1 MVNGRPSSCRKV
13 SPSSP
18 RTSIIASA
26 CTDTPRLAMSA
37 VMQSSS
43 CLLRRACGV
52 RRQLCGLRR
61 DDGVRLDLD
70 TGVDALEV
78 VHAAASGSVAVDAAL
93 EHGSRRVEAGADVV
107 FLNFEVEERVA
118 VGTRRAHREL
128 TGVGVVA
135 VEHDVHARRKL
146 RALELTREAV
156 ADAFQRNLV
165 EVGATVG
172 TDVRE
177 IFDLDP

>member
-37 VMQSSS
+37 VMQASS

-78 VHAAASGSVAVDAAL
+78 VHAAARSSVTVHAAL
-93 EHGSRRVEAGADVV
+93 ENRSCRIQAGADVV

-118 VGTRRAHREL
+118 VGARGANREL
-128 TGVGVVA
+128 ASVGVIA
-135 VEHDVHARRKL
+135 VEHDV
-146 RALELTREAV
+146 
-156 ADAFQRNLV
+156 
-165 EVGATVG
+165 
-172 TDVRE
+172 
-177 IFDLDP
+177 